1 MKNAEL
7 TELLKGLVA
16 IPSLSRQEK
25 DAADYLQQRL
35 AGFGLEPV
43 RKGNNL
49 WIEE

>member
-25 DAADYLQQRL
+25 DAADYQIGR
-35 AGFGLEPV
+35 ASCRERV
-43 RKGNNL
+43 
-49 WIEE
+49 